1 MITRK
6 RAHWPWL
13 GKANIV
19 KLNLDVKSAEEE
31 MNNNAEHAVVDVVGC
46 FGYWLG

>member
-6 RAHWPWL
+6 RAHWPWP
-13 GKANIV
+13 GKANMLV

-31 MNNNAEHAVVDVVGC
+31 MNHNAEHAVVDVVGC
-46 FGYWLG
+46 FG